1 MRQAILKSAECSEL
15 VETAQPSCGESDV
28 LVKVEACG
36 VCTSELP
43 QWRDGNE
50 VPAKLGHE
58 VVGIVEHVGERVV
71 GFASG
76 QRVTGLFEEGFAEYA
91 AAPAERVLT
100 LPDNLR
106 TSPALGE
113 PLACAVSAARRT
125 QVELGDHVVI
135 IGLGYMGLLMI
146 QLLRLEG
153 AAYVVGVDL
162 REDALAFAKTLG
174 ADETF
179 HLDKV
184 PAQLTHLS
192 KGYSADIVVEATGT
206 QAGLTLAGS
215 MVKPHGVLS
224 ILGYHQNGP
233 RNVDMQL
240 WNHKALN
247 VLNAHERRED
257 YRMDC
262 MKRGLALASAHRLEL
277 APLITHTY
285 ELAQVDEAFRAA
297 STKPEGFIKAVIIP

>member
-1 MRQAILKSAECSEL
+1 MRQAILKSAERSKL
-15 VETAQPSCGESDV
+15 VETAQPSCGESEV
-28 LVKVEACG
+28 LVRVEACG
-36 VCTSELP
+36 VCASELP

-58 VVGIVEHVGERVV
+58 VVGVVEHVGDRVA
-71 GFASG
+71 GFTPG
-76 QRVTGLFEEGFAEYA
+76 QHVTGLFEEGFGEYA
-91 AAPAERVLT
+91 VAPADSVLA

-106 TSPALGE
+106 ASPALGE

-125 QVELGDHVVI
+125 HVELGDRVVI
-135 IGLGYMGLLMI
+135 VGLGYMGLLMM
-146 QLLRLEG
+146 QLLRLKG
-153 AAYVVGVDL
+153 AAYVAGVDL

-174 ADETF
+174 VDETF
-179 HLDKV
+179 YPDEV
-184 PAQLTHLS
+184 PAQPTHS
-192 KGYSADIVVEATGT
+192 GEGYSSDIVVEATGT
-206 QAGLTLAGS
+206 QAGLTLAGN

-233 RNVDMQL
+233 RSVNMQS
-240 WNHKALN
+240 WNYRALN

-285 ELAQVDEAFRAA
+285 KLAQVDEAFRAV
-297 STKPEGFIKAVIIP
+297 STKPEGFVKAVIVP